1 MSFAQPHQGQAE
13 SSPLRRLAP
22 QLSIPVWAVLAAL
35 CAAVLL
41 YSFGRTVQLVVTQ
54 GSERRAQNLQ
64 VAKTLGRCNTIAAR
78 QARDECRVA
87 AR

>member
-1 MSFAQPHQGQAE
+1 MTLDQPLHGQARNI
-13 SSPLRRLAP
+13 PRRRLGP
-22 QLSIPVWAVLAAL
+22 LLSMPVWAVLAAL
-35 CAAVLL
+35 CAAALL
-41 YSFGRTVQLVVTQ
+41 FSFGRTVQTVVTQ
-54 GSERRAQNLQ
+54 GSERRAQDLH

>member
-1 MSFAQPHQGQAE
+1 MTFDQPLQGQARNT
-13 SSPLRRLAP
+13 PRRRLGP
-22 QLSIPVWAVLAAL
+22 QLSTPVWAVLAAL
-35 CAAVLL
+35 CAAALL
-41 YSFGRTVQLVVTQ
+41 FSFGRTVQTVVTQ
-54 GSERRAQNLQ
+54 GSERRAQDLH